1 VRTTGVGRALA
12 GGSTECAQQSEGVSR
27 LELTLSILIGI
38 GLAAACGFRVFVPFL
53 VISIASLS
61 GHLTLAPGFEWIG
74 TYYALAAFAVA
85 TALEVAAYYVP
96 WLDNL
101 LDTIATPAAVIAGTV
116 VAASVVADVS
126 PFLRWTLAVI
136 AGGGVA
142 GAVQAATVALRGAST
157 LATGGAANP
166 VVSTGELGGSIVT
179 SILAVAVPVLAVALV
194 VLMGVLIVRGVKRLR
209 AGRRAAPDACGA
221 P

>member
-1 VRTTGVGRALA
+1 M
-12 GGSTECAQQSEGVSR
+12 
-27 LELTLSILIGI
+27 ELTLSILIGI

-53 VISIASLS
+53 IISIASLS

-74 TYYALAAFAVA
+74 THYALAAFAAA
-85 TALEVAAYYVP
+85 TMLEIVAYYVP

-101 LDTIATPAAVIAGTV
+101 LDTIATPAAVIAGTI

-142 GAVQAATVALRGAST
+142 GAVQAATVALRGASSLT
-157 LATGGAANP
+157 TGGVANP
-166 VVSTGELGGSIVT
+166 ILSTGELTGSVVT
-179 SILAVAVPVLAVALV
+179 SVLAVAVPVVAVALV
-194 VLMGVLIVRGVKRLR
+194 VLLCVMIARGVRR
-209 AGRRAAPDACGA
+209 FRVGRRPARIG
-221 P
+221 

>member
-1 VRTTGVGRALA
+1 V
-12 GGSTECAQQSEGVSR
+12 
-27 LELTLSILIGI
+27 ELTLSILIGI

-74 TYYALAAFAVA
+74 TYYALAAFALA
-85 TALEVAAYYVP
+85 TVLEIAAYYVP

-101 LDTIATPAAVIAGTV
+101 LDTIATPAAVVAGTI

-142 GAVQAATVALRGAST
+142 GAVQAATVAVRGTST
-157 LATGGAANP
+157 LTTGGVANP
-166 VVSTGELGGSIVT
+166 VVSTGELGGSVVT
-179 SILAVAVPVLAVALV
+179 SVLAVVVPVIAVALV
-194 VLMGVLIVRGVKRLR
+194 VLLFVMIARVVTRFR
-209 AGRRAAPDACGA
+209 AGRRAASRAGRSL
-221 P
+221 